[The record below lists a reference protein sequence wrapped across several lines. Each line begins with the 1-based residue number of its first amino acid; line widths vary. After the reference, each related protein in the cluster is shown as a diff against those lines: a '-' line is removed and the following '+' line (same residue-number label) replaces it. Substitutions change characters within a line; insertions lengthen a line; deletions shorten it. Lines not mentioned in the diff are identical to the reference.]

1 MLKSDAHAHFG
12 TLEAVGK
19 AVGIS
24 KQGVWMWPKLV
35 PEGHAY
41 KLQTITD
48 GALQVKPLH
57 YTRLRMQRLRMK
69 QERQSRA
76 ARHRAK

>member
-1 MLKSDAHAHFG
+1 MLKSDVHAHFG

-24 KQGVWMWPKLV
+24 KQGVWMWPRIV

-41 KLQTITD
+41 KLQVITH
-48 GALQVKPLH
+48 GVLRVNPLLYVKH
-57 YTRLRMQRLRMK
+57 VRLKRRMSL
-69 QERQSRA
+69 A
-76 ARHRAK
+76 ARRKAK

>member
-1 MLKSDAHAHFG
+1 MLKSDVHSHFG

-24 KQGVWMWPKLV
+24 KQGVWMWPRIV

-41 KLQTITD
+41 KLQVITH
-48 GALQVKPLH
+48 GALQVDPLL
-57 YTRLRMQRLRMK
+57 YVKRVRLRRRKPMT
-69 QERQSRA
+69 A
-76 ARHRAK
+76 HRKPK